1 MTADHDNPA
10 PAHNAGQAVANSAR
24 NTLLGD
30 TSFRWLMGGAVLSG
44 LGDQFTMIALPWLVL
59 KWTSDPLAVGLVIAI
74 MSVPRAIFILVGGA
88 LVDRYS
94 PKPVLMWTKYVN
106 TVALG
111 ALAVQVLLAPAMLT
125 MPLLYGLALAM
136 GLAQAFSYPAGTS
149 ILPQIVPPD
158 QLQAANG
165 LMMGVRQLLML
176 AGPVLGAMLVAL
188 GGDDIHAAATAS
200 MTGGDGAG
208 PGANGIGIAFAYD
221 SISFIVSAWTL
232 AQVQCRPRT
241 TPPAGNAILRSV
253 AEGIKT
259 LWRDVPLRTC
269 FIYWAIVAMFIGG
282 SMQVALPLL
291 ANRNLHGAAALG
303 MLMGSHGVG
312 TLIGMA
318 LSGAVA
324 RGRSAPAW
332 ATFGAAIL
340 CVDALVGILL
350 LPLGAI
356 TSAWQGMALL
366 LIVGVLG
373 GLMQIGVFTWIQR
386 RVPPQMLGRAMS
398 IFMFIFMGLG
408 PLSAAAFGALL
419 NVISLQ
425 ALFAGGGVVLV
436 AIAGL
441 AWLLTPM
448 RKVTL

>member
-10 PAHNAGQAVANSAR
+10 PAHNAGPAAATSAR
-24 NTLLGD
+24 GTLLAD
-30 TSFRWLMGGAVLSG
+30 TNFRWLMGGAVLSG

-59 KWTSDPLAVGLVIAI
+59 KWTGDPLAVGLVIAI

-94 PKPVLMWTKYVN
+94 PKPVLMGTKYVN
-106 TVALG
+106 TVVLG
-111 ALAVQVLLAPAMLT
+111 ALAALVLLAPAMLT

-136 GLAQAFSYPAGTS
+136 GLAQAFSYPAVTS
-149 ILPQIVPPD
+149 FLPQIVPPD

-188 GGDDIHAAATAS
+188 GGDDIHAAA
-200 MTGGDGAG
+200 GGGTG
-208 PGANGIGIAFAYD
+208 PGAKGIGMAFAYD

-241 TPPAGNAILRSV
+241 APPGGNAILRSV
-253 AEGIKT
+253 AEGLKT

-269 FIYWAIVAMFIGG
+269 FIYWAIVAMFVGG

-303 MLMGSHGVG
+303 MLMGAHGVG

-324 RGRSAPAW
+324 RGRGAPAW

-356 TSAWQGMALL
+356 TSAWQGMMLL

-386 RVPPQMLGRAMS
+386 RVPPPMLGRAMS

-436 AIAGL
+436 SIAGL